1 MDALKK
7 DNILRINSTLKNPIV
22 NISYQ
27 NFDFIKKDDSIIY
40 DIDENE
46 LKSFFK
52 GKRILI
58 SFGRTI
64 EYIASN

>member
-27 NFDFIKKDDSIIY
+27 NIDFIKKDDSIIY
-40 DIDENE
+40 DIDEDE

-58 SFGRTI
+58 SLGSTCRI
-64 EYIASN
+64 H